1 MKGRINL
8 TGIKVMASHGVF
20 SEEKAS
26 LHPFIADAEIYIDEL
41 ERGDDLAGT
50 CDYGTAAEMIV
61 RELSAPSVDL
71 IETLASRAAR
81 GIAVTF
87 GCDCSVTV
95 HKPEAP
101 LSVQFSD
108 VSVTAR
114 ARFTRVCL
122 GLGSN
127 MGDRKKYLDEAVE
140 RIRADEENKDVRVS
154 SYMPSA
160 PYGGVADGEFLN
172 ACLIMRTLKSPHE
185 LLDMCANLEGA
196 AGRVRKEHWGNRTL
210 DVDILF
216 YGEEII
222 SNEEL
227 TVPHIDMLSREFV
240 LAPLCEIAPG
250 YVHPVYKK
258 TVKDL
263 LAELKG
269 GGQ

>member
-1 MKGRINL
+1 M
-8 TGIKVMASHGVF
+8 
-20 SEEKAS
+20 
-26 LHPFIADAEIYIDEL
+26 
-41 ERGDDLAGT
+41 
-50 CDYGTAAEMIV
+50 
-61 RELSAPSVDL
+61 
-71 IETLASRAAR
+71 
-81 GIAVTF
+81 
-87 GCDCSVTV
+87 
-95 HKPEAP
+95 
-101 LSVQFSD
+101 
-108 VSVTAR
+108 
-114 ARFTRVCL
+114 
-122 GLGSN
+122 
-127 MGDRKKYLDEAVE
+127 DEAVE
-140 RIRADEENKDVRVS
+140 CIRADEENKDVRVS